1 MSTRPLYGFFLSL
14 LTAVMWGVLPLFLT
28 LTLRDLDAVSI
39 TCFRFLFAA
48 IVVFLVLKIRNEF
61 PVMRQFQP
69 KVTAFL
75 VMAGLGLTI
84 NYVANVK
91 GLELIDPESAQVI
104 IQTAPFMLMLGGILI
119 FKESFT
125 RLQKTGAT
133 VLLIGF
139 ALFFE
144 ENLQVLFSGA
154 SQYTA
159 GVLTILFAALAWA
172 FYALIQKWLFSFFTA
187 RQLTLVMY
195 GIGAVVLMPFTQWSG
210 LWQLSWLTGL
220 ALLFCCVNTLVG
232 YGAFTAAMGVWQA
245 SKVSAVI
252 SLAPVFTILSMMV
265 AVWWFPDYFVAA
277 EIGSVAYFGAG
288 LVVLGSMLT
297 SLGKRD
303 TVTTETR
310 FDIK

>member
-1 MSTRPLYGFFLSL
+1 MNSRPLYGFFLSL
-14 LTAVMWGVLPLFLT
+14 LTAVMWGILPLFLT
-28 LTLRDLDAVSI
+28 LSLRDLDAVSI
-39 TCFRFLFAA
+39 TSFRFLFAA
-48 IVVFLVLKIRNEF
+48 IVVCALLKIRNEF
-61 PVMRQFQP
+61 PVRRQFLP
-69 KVTAFL
+69 KVTFFL
-75 VMAGLGLTI
+75 LLAGLGLTV

-119 FKESFT
+119 FKEPFT
-125 RLQKTGAT
+125 RLQKAGAT
-133 VLLIGF
+133 VLLTGF
-139 ALFFE
+139 ILFFE

-154 SQYTA
+154 GQYTA

-172 FYALIQKWLFSFFTA
+172 FYALIQKWLFAFFTA

-195 GIGAVVLMPFTQWSG
+195 GTGAIVLAPFTHWAG
-210 LWQLSWLTGL
+210 LWELSWLTGL

-252 SLAPVFTILSMMV
+252 SLAPVFTILSVMV
-265 AVWWFPDYFVAA
+265 AVWCFPTQFNAA
-277 EIGSVAYFGAG
+277 DIGGLAYFGAG
-288 LVVLGSMLT
+288 LVVIGSILT

-303 TVTTETR
+303 SAAPEAK